1 MIQLEEF
8 EESVERALLLL
19 PDRIRAMMDNVTVCI
34 DDNPSPEQLKNLGMK
49 YNSALLGLYEGI
61 PMNIWGRGQGNNL
74 PDKITIFRI
83 PIESMT
89 TSPED
94 REELIRDVVWHEVA
108 HHFGFDEKKVS
119 QMEKKWRLR
128 KKDFV
133 IK

>member
-1 MIQLEEF
+1 MIRLEEF
-8 EESVERALLLL
+8 EESVERSLLLL
-19 PDRIRAMMDNVTVCI
+19 PDKIRAMMDNVTVCI
-34 DDNPSPEQLKNLGMK
+34 DDNPSPEQLKNLGMR
-49 YNSALLGLYEGI
+49 YNSTLLGLYEGI
-61 PMNIWGRGQGNNL
+61 PMNTWGRGWGNNL

-89 TSPED
+89 ASPED